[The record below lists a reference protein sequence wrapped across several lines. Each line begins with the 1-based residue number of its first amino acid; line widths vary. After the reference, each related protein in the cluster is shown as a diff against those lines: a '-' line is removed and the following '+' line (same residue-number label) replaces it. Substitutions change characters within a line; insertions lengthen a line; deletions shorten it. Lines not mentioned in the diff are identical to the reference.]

1 MFKGTQ
7 RYRLGEIA
15 RTLFLNGASFNANTF
30 YDWTSYFETLAAD
43 RLELAIELEA
53 DRMFNSRIDKAD
65 LDSEMTVVRSE
76 LEGGENDPETLLRQA
91 VTAYGDPGAS
101 LPLAGHRVAERRR
114 ADAAGSPPR
123 ATTARTTDRTTRR
136 S

>member
-1 MFKGTQ
+1 M
-7 RYRLGEIA
+7 GEIA

-53 DRMFNSRIDKAD
+53 DRMAHSRIDKAD

-76 LEGGENDPETLLRQA
+76 LEGGENDPETPPPPGRDGH
-91 VTAYGDPGAS
+91 GDPGAP
-101 LPLAGHRVAERRR
+101 LPLAGHRLAERRR
-114 ADAAGSPPR
+114 ADAAGRPP
-123 ATTARTTDRTTRR
+123 ATTTAPTTGRTTPR